1 MDKRLERIL
10 PRVQKPARY
19 VGGEFNAIMKD
30 KSKVDTRIAFCFPDT
45 YEIGMSNLG
54 MRILYGVMNNMEGV
68 WCERC
73 YAPWGDMEEEMRK
86 ADMPLFALESGDPIT
101 DFDIVAFSVGYEM
114 AFPAILNMLDLAGIP
129 IHSAERTGL
138 TPLVIGPGVKTGMD
152 IKYDN
157 PREVG
162 ADRIVN
168 AVAAYEKFGG
178 PVIII
183 DFGTATTFCAVDKK
197 GTYLGGAICPGIGI
211 STDALVQ
218 RTAKLPRI
226 EVVRTD
232 KVICRN
238 TVESMQA
245 GVFYGF
251 VGQVDGIVARMRKE
265 LGCKAKVVATGGL
278 AVIVAP
284 ATDAI
289 DVVEPML
296 TLEGLRII
304 YDRNR

>member
-1 MDKRLERIL
+1 MLLVIDVGNTNIVLGIFKGMELMDHWRVSTDRLRTTDEYGVLIRNLFYLNGVNSDEIDAIIISSVVPPVMPTLERMC
-10 PRVQKPARY
+10 QRY
-19 VGGEFNAIMKD
+19 F
-30 KSKVDTRIAFCFPDT
+30 
-45 YEIGMSNLG
+45 
-54 MRILYGVMNNMEGV
+54 
-68 WCERC
+68 
-73 YAPWGDMEEEMRK
+73 
-86 ADMPLFALESGDPIT
+86 
-101 DFDIVAFSVGYEM
+101 
-114 AFPAILNMLDLAGIP
+114 
-129 IHSAERTGL
+129 GL

-226 EVVRTD
+226 EVVSTD

-304 YDRNR
+304 YDRNH

>member
-1 MDKRLERIL
+1 MLLVIDVGNTNIVLGIFKGKELMDNWRVSTNRLRTTDEYGVLIRNLFYLNGVNSDEIDAIIISSVVPPVMPTLERMC
-10 PRVQKPARY
+10 QRY
-19 VGGEFNAIMKD
+19 F
-30 KSKVDTRIAFCFPDT
+30 
-45 YEIGMSNLG
+45 
-54 MRILYGVMNNMEGV
+54 
-68 WCERC
+68 
-73 YAPWGDMEEEMRK
+73 
-86 ADMPLFALESGDPIT
+86 
-101 DFDIVAFSVGYEM
+101 
-114 AFPAILNMLDLAGIP
+114 
-129 IHSAERTGL
+129 GL

>member
-1 MDKRLERIL
+1 MLLVIDVGNTNIVLGIFKDQELVDHWRVSTDRLRTTDEYGVLIRHLFYLNGVNSEEIDAIIISSVVPPVMPTLERMC
-10 PRVQKPARY
+10 QRY
-19 VGGEFNAIMKD
+19 F
-30 KSKVDTRIAFCFPDT
+30 
-45 YEIGMSNLG
+45 
-54 MRILYGVMNNMEGV
+54 
-68 WCERC
+68 
-73 YAPWGDMEEEMRK
+73 
-86 ADMPLFALESGDPIT
+86 
-101 DFDIVAFSVGYEM
+101 
-114 AFPAILNMLDLAGIP
+114 
-129 IHSAERTGL
+129 GL

-168 AVAAYEKFGG
+168 AAAAYEKFGG

-226 EVVRTD
+226 EVVQAE

-251 VGQVDGIVARMRKE
+251 VGQVDGIVTRMRRE

-296 TLEGLRII
+296 TLEGLKII
-304 YDRNR
+304 YDRNN